1 MKLISLFQKIDIAE
15 KIKNAPTK
23 EYEVGVLIGSFIPF
37 VVFAIIAYYLY
48 YRMKN
53 RMKNID

>member
-1 MKLISLFQKIDIAE
+1 MQFISLIQKIDIAE
-15 KIKNAPTK
+15 KIKNAPNK
-23 EYEVGVLIGSFIPF
+23 EYEIGVLIGSFIPF

-53 RMKNID
+53 RKDNID